1 MNFRLSVINSI
12 RSLEKSIFGQI
23 CLFLIKISPMAS
35 KKRKL
40 EIDEDDLIAGRID
53 GIEWKPLQKDSVN
66 KIRADYVNPCFFWR
80 LMKMEHQSFTSNV
93 QLLGAEEMAKNRLNF
108 ILTPHYPQNK
118 HFIRFYQI

>member
-23 CLFLIKISPMAS
+23 CLFLSKISPMAS

-53 GIEWKPLQKDSVN
+53 GIEWKPLQKDSVD
-66 KIRADYVNPCFFWR
+66 KIRADYVNPC
-80 LMKMEHQSFTSNV
+80 SF
-93 QLLGAEEMAKNRLNF
+93 LEAYKNG
-108 ILTPHYPQNK
+108 TP
-118 HFIRFYQI
+118 IFYIKCTTPSCRGNGKKQVKLYINSTL